1 MGKSRR
7 SAEGN
12 KRGRDGTAEEQPDSV
27 SAPASFET
35 TLEQLEATVAR
46 LEEGE
51 MPLEEALELFESG
64 VKLSRQ
70 CSVTLEEAER
80 RIEILVA
87 DRSAGEGS
95 EAVPF
100 ESEEDSDGQQDDE
113 ARDELDDEGFEG

>member
-1 MGKSRR
+1 MAKSSR
-7 SAEGN
+7 SAEGG
-12 KRGRDGTAEEQPDSV
+12 KRGRGRVAEAQPDSA
-27 SAPASFET
+27 SAPPSFENA
-35 TLEQLEATVAR
+35 LEQLETAVSR

-70 CSVTLEEAER
+70 CSTTLEEAER

-87 DRSAGEGS
+87 DRGGDGDL

-100 ESEEDSDGQQDDE
+100 ESDEDWDDPQNLQDLQND
-113 ARDELDDEGFEG
+113 LDDED